1 MKMHQIKTL
10 NQKNLHIVAV
20 VYIYTGFNNTL
31 ITITN
36 IKGQT
41 ILFGSSG
48 LLGFKGAKRG
58 TAFAGQSIAD
68 ILAKKIS
75 MLGFRFL
82 YIQLKGF
89 GSSRKSVLKGFLLS
103 GLKVLMIKDK
113 TNIAHNGCKAKKKRR
128 I

>member
-1 MKMHQIKTL
+1 MSR
-10 NQKNLHIVAV
+10 KNFHIVAI
-20 VYIYTGFNNTL
+20 VYIYTSFNNTL

-41 ILFGSSG
+41 VLFASSG
-48 LLGFKGAKRG
+48 CLGLKGSKRS
-58 TAFAGQSIAD
+58 TTFAGQSLAD
-68 ILAKKIS
+68 LIGKK
-75 MLGFRFL
+75 MFALGFRFV

-89 GSSRKSVLKGFLLS
+89 GAARKSVLKGFS
-103 GLKVLMIKDK
+103 SSNLKILMIKDK

>member
-1 MKMHQIKTL
+1 MSKTTSL
-10 NQKNLHIVAV
+10 SRKNFHIVAI
-20 VYIYTGFNNTL
+20 VYIYTSFNNTL

-41 ILFGSSG
+41 VLFASSG
-48 LLGFKGAKRG
+48 CLGLKGSKRS
-58 TAFAGQSIAD
+58 TTFAGQSLAD
-68 ILAKKIS
+68 IIGKK
-75 MLGFRFL
+75 MFALGFRFI

-89 GSSRKSVLKGFLLS
+89 GAARKSVLKGFS
-103 GLKVLMIKDK
+103 FSNFKILMIKDK